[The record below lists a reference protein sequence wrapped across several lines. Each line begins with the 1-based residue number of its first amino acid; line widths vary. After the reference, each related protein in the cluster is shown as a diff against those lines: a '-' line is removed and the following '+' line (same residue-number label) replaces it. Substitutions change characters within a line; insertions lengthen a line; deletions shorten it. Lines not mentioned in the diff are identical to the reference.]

1 MYAMGCTKYR
11 ARMRVYQPKKIWLL
25 LVSYR
30 PLARAGFPK
39 PGRET
44 FKSTIYTT
52 HLQLLA
58 PLQIIGLARRRRR
71 PLVERRVRHRL
82 DPKLLGRRP
91 GALLDDE
98 TW

>member
-11 ARMRVYQPKKIWLL
+11 ARMRVYGIWLL

-71 PLVERRVRHRL
+71 PFI
-82 DPKLLGRRP
+82 
-91 GALLDDE
+91 
-98 TW
+98 

>member
-1 MYAMGCTKYR
+1 
-11 ARMRVYQPKKIWLL
+11 MRVYQPKKIWLL

-39 PGRET
+39 PLKPRQEMAGRRS
-44 FKSTIYTT
+44 KARYTT

-82 DPKLLGRRP
+82 DPKLLRGRP

>member
-11 ARMRVYQPKKIWLL
+11 ARMRVYGQPKN
-25 LVSYR
+25 
-30 PLARAGFPK
+30 LAAASVLQAASPRGISEAPEAA
-39 PGRET
+39 PRDGRET

-82 DPKLLGRRP
+82 DPK
-91 GALLDDE
+91 
-98 TW
+98 